1 MSNWYY
7 ADRDRQRHGPMDA
20 AALAQAF
27 NAGRIGQDALVWREG
42 LPDWQPLGRHAAEL
56 GLLGDA
62 PVAPPPADPAPFAT
76 ESVAPAAADWR
87 SAVPGATV
95 EPASPYA
102 APRATIARE
111 QDVVDGG
118 EIVYAGFLKRFAAAT
133 LDGLIVGAVMFAV
146 LMIVVVVMGVGGNL
160 FSDMQAGRA
169 PMLGVTFV
177 LLFYLVPFL
186 VQAAYFT
193 LMHAS
198 GSQATLGKLAVGI
211 KVVRSNGERIS
222 VLRSFGR
229 FAGLVLLGAVTCGVT
244 QLVSAIMAGIT
255 ARKQGLHDMM
265 SDTLVVDR
273 WAFTAHPER
282 QRRELGAVTIT
293 MLVLAG
299 LVLLGYVAIVVFAG
313 IGAAMSHR

>member
-62 PVAPPPADPAPFAT
+62 PVAPAPYDPAPVSAGPVQPGT
-76 ESVAPAAADWR
+76 TDWR
-87 SAVPGATV
+87 AAVPGATV

-102 APRATIARE
+102 APRAAIARE

-118 EIVYAGFLKRFAAAT
+118 EIVYAGFLKRFAASA

-146 LMIVVVVMGVGGNL
+146 LMIAVVIMGVGGNL

-177 LLFYLVPFL
+177 LLFYLVPFVL
-186 VQAAYFT
+186 QAAYFT

-229 FAGLVLLGAVTCGVT
+229 FAGLVLLGLATCYLTV
-244 QLVSAIMAGIT
+244 LASAIMAGLT

-299 LVLLGYVAIVVFAG
+299 LVVLGYVGIMVFAG

>member
-62 PVAPPPADPAPFAT
+62 PVAPAAGPTPFAA
-76 ESVAPAAADWR
+76 EAVAPAADWR
-87 SAVPGATV
+87 AAVPGATV

-118 EIVYAGFLKRFAAAT
+118 EIVYAGFLKRFAASM
-133 LDGLIVGAVMFAV
+133 LDGLIVGAVMMAV

-177 LLFYLVPFL
+177 LLFYLVPFAL
-186 VQAAYFT
+186 QAAYFT

-229 FAGLVLLGAVTCGVT
+229 FAGLVLLGVVTCNLT
-244 QLVSAIMAGIT
+244 LLASAIMAGLT

-293 MLVLAG
+293 MLVLTG
-299 LVLLGYVAIVVFAG
+299 LVVLGYVAIVVFAG